1 MLTELPHSSVG
12 DSFLGLWEGSAGGS
26 GVPLGVGA
34 QGFSLLM
41 ELSLYLGFPG
51 GSTVKNPLAEQ
62 EIRV

>member
-41 ELSLYLGFPG
+41 EL
-51 GSTVKNPLAEQ
+51 
-62 EIRV
+62 